1 MKYLITEEQSIEI
14 NQSKFNE
21 GPLGFAIR
29 QVMDMYDLPWVEK
42 YVVIYL
48 EDNDYLMILW
58 SSRGAV
64 SSEMERKIANY
75 IEQFVPVNLTISVIS

>member
-1 MKYLITEEQSIEI
+1 MKYIITEEQSIEI

-21 GPLGFAIR
+21 GPLGYAIR
-29 QVMDMYDLPWVEK
+29 QVMDIYNLPWATK
-42 YVVIYL
+42 YVVMDL

-64 SSEMERKIANY
+64 TSEMERKIANY
-75 IEQFVPVNLTISVIS
+75 IEQFVPVKLTISVIS

>member
-14 NQSKFNE
+14 NQSKFNQ
-21 GPLGFAIR
+21 GPLGFAII
-29 QVMDMYDLPWVEK
+29 QVMDMYDLPWAEK
-42 YVVIYL
+42 YVVMYL

-75 IEQFVPVNLTISVIS
+75 IEQFVPVNLSVTVIS